1 MKCPS
6 CSSLQS
12 KVVDKRNG
20 ESSIRRRRECLNC
33 NERFTTHEKYE
44 AQDMIVVKKDG
55 RKEPFSK
62 EKVTNGILKAFEK
75 KPINLSVVE
84 RIDEN
89 IDSKLRKMGSNEIKS
104 SLIRELVAEKL
115 REFDK
120 IAYIRFASVYKGFKD
135 ITLMEQEIRKIN
147 KGEI

>member
-1 MKCPS
+1 
-6 CSSLQS
+6 
-12 KVVDKRNG
+12 
-20 ESSIRRRRECLNC
+20 
-33 NERFTTHEKYE
+33 
-44 AQDMIVVKKDG
+44 MIVVKKDG

-84 RIDEN
+84 RIVEN

-104 SLIRELVAEKL
+104 SLIGELVAEKL